1 MSAKLTAGGE
11 VVSYCTKCRMDL
23 GHRIIALVEGVPV
36 KVECQTCGSHHKYR
50 RPAEEVAAAK
60 RLKASARA
68 ATKTASR
75 AKTSTKKASSTSRT
89 VAARASAK
97 IAEQL
102 ARETQWQARIAGQ
115 MSHAFVKYSPKSTFQ
130 QDALVHHA
138 KFGDGYVVE
147 VIDEHKIEVMFQDG
161 PRVLAQG
168 I

>member
-1 MSAKLTAGGE
+1 MSTKLTAGGE

-60 RLKASARA
+60 RAKASERA
-68 ATKTASR
+68 T
-75 AKTSTKKASSTSRT
+75 AKTSTKKTSSTSRT
-89 VAARASAK
+89 VAARASTKA
-97 IAEQL
+97 AEQL
-102 ARETQWQARIAGQ
+102 ERETQWQARIAGQ

-130 QDALVHHA
+130 QDTLVHHA

-147 VIDEHKIEVMFQDG
+147 VIDAHKIEVMFQDG

>member
-11 VVSYCTKCRMDL
+11 VVSYCTKCRLDL
-23 GHRIIALVEGVPV
+23 GHRIIALVDGVPV

-50 RPAEEVAAAK
+50 RPAEEVAIEK
-60 RLKASARA
+60 RLKASGRS
-68 ATKTASR
+68 ASR
-75 AKTSTKKASSTSRT
+75 IGSSAKSSTTKSSTSRT
-89 VAARASAK
+89 VSARASTK
-97 IAEQL
+97 VTEQL
-102 ARETQWQARIAGQ
+102 AREAQWQARIAGQ

-130 QDALVHHA
+130 QDTLVHHA

-147 VIDEHKIEVMFQDG
+147 VIDAHKIEVMFQDG